1 MTRKLSIILA
11 IALVLIL
18 APTVFAQATRTWVS
32 GVGDDVNPCSRTAP
46 CKTFAGA
53 ISKTAAGGEI
63 NAIDS
68 AGFGAVTITKAMT
81 INGAGVHASILSA
94 GSPTGVLVNAGV
106 NDVITLKNLSFNG
119 AGTGTNGVRFI
130 AGKTLNIENC
140 ELFGFTNRG
149 VTVEPG
155 GTTAA
160 RVFISNSTIRNAA
173 NFGIVLL
180 PSVTTASITATIS
193 NVIIQNNGNHG
204 VYVGNNSVATIRDSV
219 ISQNPGVGV
228 HAEEATLG
236 TNTVVDIEGTTINHN
251 GTGINAGTGASVT
264 RIANTRISGNTNGF
278 VFIGGGTIVS
288 AGNNF
293 VNGNTGGNGPASST
307 PGQN

>member
-11 IALVLIL
+11 IAMVLIL

-68 AGFGAVTITKAMT
+68 AGYGGVTITKAMT

-94 GSPTGVLVNAGV
+94 GSPNGVLVNAGV
-106 NDVITLKNLSFNG
+106 NDVITLKNISFNG
-119 AGTGTNGVRFI
+119 AGTGTNGIRFI
-130 AGKTLNIENC
+130 AGKTLNVENC

-149 VTVEPG
+149 ITVEPA

-160 RVFISNSTIRNAA
+160 RVFVSNTTIRNAT

-180 PSVTTASITATIS
+180 PSVATASITATIS
-193 NVIIQNNGNHG
+193 NVIIQNITNHG
-204 VYVGNNSVATIRDSV
+204 IYVGNNSAAAIRDSV
-219 ISQNPGVGV
+219 ISQNGGVGV
-228 HAEEATLG
+228 HVEEVGAT
-236 TNTVVDIEGTTINHN
+236 NAVADIEGTTINYN
-251 GTGINAGTGASVT
+251 ATGINAGAGATVT
-264 RIANTRISGNTNGF
+264 RIANTRISGNANGF
-278 VFIGGGTIVS
+278 VFGGGTIVS

-293 VNGNTGGNGPASST
+293 VNGNTGGNGPACST
-307 PGQN
+307 PGQ